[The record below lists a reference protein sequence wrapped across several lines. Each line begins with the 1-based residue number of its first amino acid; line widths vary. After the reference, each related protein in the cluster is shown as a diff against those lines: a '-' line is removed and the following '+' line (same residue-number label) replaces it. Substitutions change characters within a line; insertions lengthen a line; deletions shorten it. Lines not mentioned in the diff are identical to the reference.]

1 MNIFKLLA
9 GLLFLSGILLFPG
22 TGFAQ
27 ITSDAN
33 VVVPTEYSS
42 GAQDDIHVFCG
53 LKGEQKAVLT
63 ASAVNGESATFEWLK
78 YNAQSGIFDFVSN
91 DLSGTST
98 STISNLE
105 DGCYRVKVTSAS
117 GVNTYTSWVF
127 NNYYEVTAAIPQSD
141 CDYFTL
147 QGEFETPTF
156 TYTDLTTGL
165 AKELNKEIQVKWK
178 VGGVDFSIVTPTQV
192 FNPPTKN
199 TDYTFEV
206 SDRFE
211 CVADA
216 EVTYTS
222 IVTKASFDYAI
233 EYYGPDGKRSD
244 IEKEEAPLTVNF
256 TNTSENA
263 DVDQY
268 EWFIFKDRQKIK
280 DEIAAGTF
288 KDSIMDI
295 LYNESPV
302 YTFEAVGTYMVKLV
316 SKKITQISAC
326 TDTFYMPD
334 YIKIDTS
341 FIEAPNV
348 FTPNGDGTNDNFAIK
363 FFSMKSVKVTIFNR
377 WGKVV
382 HVWES
387 NNVRG
392 FIGTAESVPESV
404 WNGKIGGRYAS
415 PGVYYYVVEGI
426 GRDDRRQKESGF
438 FHLFRDK

>member
-1 MNIFKLLA
+1 MNSFKLLA
-9 GLLFLSGILLFPG
+9 GLLILSGILLFPDA
-22 TGFAQ
+22 GFAQ

-33 VVVPTEYSS
+33 AKVPTEYSS

-53 LKGEQKAVLT
+53 LKGEKNAALT
-63 ASAVNGESATFEWLK
+63 ASAVNGETATFEWSK
-78 YNAQSGIFDFVSN
+78 YNGSTFDVFQN
-91 DLSGTST
+91 ESGTS
-98 STISNLE
+98 SPISSLD

-117 GVNTYTSWVF
+117 GENTYTAWVF
-127 NNYYEVTAAIPQSD
+127 NNYYVATATIPQSD

-147 QGEFETPTF
+147 EGKFETPTF
-156 TYTDLTTGL
+156 TYTDLTTGQ
-165 AKELNKEIQVKWK
+165 AKELNKEIQVKWM
-178 VGGVDFSIVTPTQV
+178 VGGVDFSKVTTTQV
-192 FNPPTKN
+192 FGPPTKN

-206 SDRFE
+206 SDRFT

-244 IEKEEAPLTVNF
+244 LEKEEAPLTVNF
-256 TNTSENA
+256 TNTSENG
-263 DVDQY
+263 DKDQY
-268 EWFIFKDRQKIK
+268 EWFIFKDLQKIK
-280 DEIAAGTF
+280 DEITAGTF
-288 KDSIMDI
+288 KDSIMEI

-302 YTFEAVGTYMVKLV
+302 YTFEACGTYMVKLV
-316 SKKITQISAC
+316 SKKITEFNTC

-334 YIKIDTS
+334 YIVADTS

-404 WNGKIGGRYAS
+404 WNGKIGGKYAS

-426 GRDDRRQKESGF
+426 GRDDRRQKDSGF
-438 FHLFRDK
+438 FHLYRDK